1 MLCYMLY
8 MCWLSNL
15 GILLYLIRQY
25 NNKLYHS
32 VSVGQII
39 INYGLFTVYLHPS
52 VKWPEGST

>member
-25 NNKLYHS
+25 NNELYHS

-39 INYGLFTVYLHPS
+39 IKYGLIKVYLHPS
-52 VKWPEGST
+52 VK